1 MDSADVRL
9 AAHKAS
15 PAAAGEV
22 PRSGGGGAAQRR
34 RGRLGRHKNLSRI
47 DILIITQFL
56 NTLRLNGR
64 SVSGASRTLYSLA
77 PLRFA

>member
-22 PRSGGGGAAQRR
+22 PRSGGGGALD
-34 RGRLGRHKNLSRI
+34 GTRI
-47 DILIITQFL
+47 FFVLI
-56 NTLRLNGR
+56 
-64 SVSGASRTLYSLA
+64 S
-77 PLRFA
+77 